1 MARIIS
7 DKKGT
12 YYIHGKLLEDEILS
26 LAADILNIRMKK
38 GDALTSPQHTLD
50 FLKMELGGLEHEIF
64 GCIFLDNRNQVI
76 CFEQLFNGTIDG
88 AAVHPRE
95 VVKRTLQL
103 NAAAVI
109 FAHNHPSGV
118 PEPSSADKAI
128 TKQLKEALGLVD
140 VRVLDHVIIGGN
152 ASVSFAERGYI

>member
-1 MARIIS
+1 M
-7 DKKGT
+7 
-12 YYIHGKLLEDEILS
+12 
-26 LAADILNIRMKK
+26 
-38 GDALTSPQHTLD
+38 TSPQHTLD

-64 GCIFLDNRNQVI
+64 GCIFLDNRNRVI

-95 VVKRTLQL
+95 VVKRTLL

-128 TKQLKEALGLVD
+128 TKQLKGALGLVD